1 MPLCPNHA
9 VADFGKPAR
18 TSHISK
24 VVLSII
30 KFGGEMRMMRLR
42 EALDGVFDHR
52 RSQVRR
58 HPLGAILSLA
68 VCAFCDGVVSYRGNS
83 TIDIHPG
90 LFPNGVVSIRVNSP
104 ESGLTLSPATGPM
117 GNRWR

>member
-90 LFPNGVVSIRVNSP
+90 LFPNGVVSTRVNSP
-104 ESGLTLSPATGPM
+104 ESGLTLKVAIWPDSWPAE
-117 GNRWR
+117 